1 MITTPHHGTLPSPA
15 TGCTRRR
22 RGGGRQRSARP
33 WRGKRRNGHFV
44 VSSSASRAMAAK
56 RAHSPE
62 PETRAPSPVASAIAA
77 ILASFPATITP
88 RLPPIGL
95 LHQLYAR
102 GLLSR
107 TAIDREYDS
116 LVRAGDIISL
126 HYDAAPPERIFL
138 RIAGDDDDRHQQ
150 HVFYLLSLHT
160 QTTPSISRHGA
171 TCTRARM
178 PRRCAACS
186 QRRSPPSI
194 TLLCALL

>member
-1 MITTPHHGTLPSPA
+1 
-15 TGCTRRR
+15 
-22 RGGGRQRSARP
+22 
-33 WRGKRRNGHFV
+33 
-44 VSSSASRAMAAK
+44 MAAK

-116 LVRAGDIISL
+116 MVRAGDIISL

-138 RIAGDDDDRHQQ
+138 RIAGNDDDDRQQ
-150 HVFYLLSLHT
+150 Q
-160 QTTPSISRHGA
+160 QTTCLFTII
-171 TCTRARM
+171 
-178 PRRCAACS
+178 
-186 QRRSPPSI
+186 I
-194 TLLCALL
+194 TSHADYTEYLKAWGDMHSSKDAKALCGVFSEKIASKHHVALCVVVK